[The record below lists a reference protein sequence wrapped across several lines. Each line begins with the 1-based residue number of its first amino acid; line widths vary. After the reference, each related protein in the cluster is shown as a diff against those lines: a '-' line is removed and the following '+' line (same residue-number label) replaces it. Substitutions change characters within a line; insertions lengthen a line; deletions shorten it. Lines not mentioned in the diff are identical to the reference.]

1 MGRARADGNLSLPR
15 PRLSNVP
22 SDKLLTRI
30 AGLLRQAEGTDNP
43 HEAEAFMTAAQRLAT
58 QASIDLAVARAH
70 TASQNRTTGPI
81 HRVIPIGEP
90 GKRGLRTYVLLFSR
104 IAHANDVRC
113 DVAHNST
120 SVHAFGF
127 ESDVDTAHALY
138 SSLVIQMVRSSDHY
152 IKSGAY
158 REAGIA
164 AVTARLNFQTA
175 YAQRIGQRLAD
186 AKSATESEAVRQ
198 SEPGTAL
205 ALRNKELELKNY
217 YRTESQARGT
227 WRGTRTGSEYSA
239 TARQAGDHA
248 AQRAKLGP
256 STEISGART
265 RLSS

>member
-1 MGRARADGNLSLPR
+1 M
-15 PRLSNVP
+15 P

-58 QASIDLAVARAH
+58 QSSIDLAVARAH
-70 TASQNRTTGPI
+70 KANKSRPSGPV
-81 HRVIPIGEP
+81 HRIIPIGEP
-90 GKRGLRTYVLLFSR
+90 GKRGLRTYVLLFAR
-104 IAHANDVRC
+104 IAQANDVRC

-127 ESDVDTAHALY
+127 EPDVDTVQALY
-138 SSLVIQMVRSSDHY
+138 SSLVIQMVRASDFY
-152 IKSGAY
+152 IKSGTY
-158 REAGIA
+158 RAAGVA

-186 AKSATESEAVRQ
+186 AKAATESEAVRL

-205 ALRNKELELKNY
+205 ALRNKELELKDY

-227 WRGTRTGSEYSA
+227 WRGGRTGAEYSA
-239 TARQAGDHA
+239 SARQAGDHA
-248 AQRAKLGP
+248 AQRAKLGADTEL
-256 STEISGART
+256 START
-265 RLSS
+265 RLTS